1 MAKEIFDVTLF
12 NEFTITCGKEKAII
26 TEYLGKQLVNLFQ
39 VFLYYRE
46 QPVHKDTLI
55 EILWPESDNPIS
67 ALKFTIHRFRKDVQ
81 KIPFFAVSYK
91 HLTLPTKG

>member
-39 VFLYYRE
+39 VFLYNRCT
-46 QPVHKDTLI
+46 KIRL
-55 EILWPESDNPIS
+55 S
-67 ALKFTIHRFRKDVQ
+67 KFYGRKA
-81 KIPFFAVSYK
+81 IIR
-91 HLTLPTKG
+91 

>member
-67 ALKFTIHRFRKDVQ
+67 ALKFTIHRFERM
-81 KIPFFAVSYK
+81 YK
-91 HLTLPTKG
+91 KYLFLKVRN